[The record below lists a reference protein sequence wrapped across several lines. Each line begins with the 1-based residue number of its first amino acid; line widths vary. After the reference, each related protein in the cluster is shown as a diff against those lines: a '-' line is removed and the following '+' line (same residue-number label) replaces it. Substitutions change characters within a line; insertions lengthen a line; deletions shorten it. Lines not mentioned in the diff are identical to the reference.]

1 VKKGVIVV
9 LVLLAV
15 LILVSPAIVGR
26 LAEKS
31 MDENLNWAASESG
44 ELKVSSEQ
52 FERGWFSSEGR
63 HRIEISDGQLMNALR
78 TAGGDDAAADLPAL
92 VVSTRIDHGL
102 IPVTSVG
109 RDGGSLAPGLGSA
122 ISTMQL
128 EIPGEDP
135 VDIPGTI
142 YSKIGLGGALQSSY
156 VLEAGSHSQDGMEA
170 TWSDTN
176 IDVTTDPGS
185 GKIEFEGEIGTLE
198 ITADGNTSSLQSASF
213 SGTQSPTRFDGV
225 AVGEIE
231 LELDDLALAG
241 GPGQSIRVSKVLMS
255 GSSELDGDDIAGEGN
270 VSLSMDEVPGVGSLA
285 YEMEVSMA
293 GLDAAT
299 VSSIT
304 AKLEDA
310 AGGSDPMG
318 MYATVEDDLM
328 ALFADGFE
336 FNFDKL
342 NVTLPQGTIESQM
355 AFSFREED
363 PDTFAWT
370 SLLTNTEARIDVS
383 IPAEL
388 MDAFATGNEQLQVAI
403 AAGYLVREGDAYA
416 MKAELKKGLLT
427 INGAPIP
434 IPAMF

>member
-1 VKKGVIVV
+1 MKKGVIVV
-9 LVLLAV
+9 LVLLAA

-31 MDENLNWAASESG
+31 MDENLNWAAKESG

-63 HRIEISDGQLMNALR
+63 HRIEISDGHLMSALT
-78 TAGGDDAAADLPAL
+78 TAGGGVDAGDLPAL
-92 VVSTRIDHGL
+92 VVSTRIDHGI

-122 ISTMQL
+122 VSTMQI
-128 EIPGEDP
+128 EIPGEEP

-156 VLEAGSHSQDGMEA
+156 VLEAGSHSQDGVEA

-185 GKIEFEGEIGTLE
+185 GDVEFEGEVGPLTM
-198 ITADGNTSSLQSASF
+198 TAGPNTSSLQRASF
-213 SGTQSPTRFDGV
+213 SGAQSPTRFDGV
-225 AVGEIE
+225 SVGEIE
-231 LELDDLALAG
+231 FELDDLSLDG
-241 GPGQSIRVSKVLMS
+241 GPNQSIRVSKVTAS

-270 VSLSMDEVPGVGSLA
+270 VSIAMEGLPGVGSVA
-285 YEMEVSMA
+285 YDMEMSMA
-293 GLDAAT
+293 GLDAAA
-299 VSSIT
+299 VSSMT

-310 AGGSDPMG
+310 AGGSDPMAL
-318 MYATVEDDLM
+318 YATVQDDLM

-355 AFSFREED
+355 AFSFSEED

-370 SLLTNTEARIDVS
+370 SLLTNTEAQIDVS
-383 IPAEL
+383 IPAQL
-388 MDAFATGNEQLQVAI
+388 MDMFAAGNQQLQVAI
-403 AAGYLVREGDAYA
+403 AAGYIVRDGDTYN
-416 MKAELKKGLLT
+416 MKAEMKKGLLT